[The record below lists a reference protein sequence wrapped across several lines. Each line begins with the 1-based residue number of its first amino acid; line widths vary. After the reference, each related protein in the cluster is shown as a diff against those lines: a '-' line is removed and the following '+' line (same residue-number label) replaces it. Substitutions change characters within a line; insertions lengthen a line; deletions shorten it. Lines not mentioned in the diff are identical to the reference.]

1 MKHLLILTALFLSA
15 CSDPGAESIK
25 DMGKQEIVNDCQG
38 QGHFKHGI
46 LTFSCE
52 QLFVAE

>member
-25 DMGKQEIVNDCQG
+25 DIGKQEIVKDCQDKG
-38 QGHFKHGI
+38 YFEYGI

-52 QLFVAE
+52 QWFVAE